1 MYRHAVHQPGPQAL
15 VELGDE
21 LRHVEFPVRV
31 ELVHHPDERGL
42 DLILSQVRCP
52 AAGLVFEL
60 MIALPDKTA
69 VLVVAVPD
77 RRAVPSA
84 AAPAADLSGE
94 YGHPTVYW
102 KKSLDSASS
111 IYYN

>member
-1 MYRHAVHQPGPQAL
+1 MGEGR
-15 VELGDE
+15 
-21 LRHVEFPVRV
+21 
-31 ELVHHPDERGL
+31 
-42 DLILSQVRCP
+42 

-60 MIALPDKTA
+60 MIALPDDPA
-69 VLVVAVPD
+69 VFVVAVPD
-77 RRAVPSA
+77 LRAVPPA
-84 AAPAADLSGE
+84 AATAADLSGE